1 MFTSSLVSPVVPPV
15 VSVAVGGSRVLS
27 AEGAA
32 LAVSVGRLLALRGR
46 ALRVGC
52 ALGADSAVLAGF
64 LSEGGSFGR
73 VFAVSGPVELP
84 RVARAVAAS
93 GFPVAWWAGGGASVP
108 VSLRL
113 AVRSRVCVSSA
124 SAALFVLGSPVSRG
138 SLGAARF
145 AVSVGVPVWVS
156 PVGFSVSALPSLSAG
171 GAWVLCSA
179 SSTLF
184 GAAFFRWSVR

>member
-1 MFTSSLVSPVVPPV
+1 MFTSSSVSPVVPPV

-27 AEGAA
+27 PEGAA

-52 ALGADSAVLAGF
+52 ALGADASVLSGF
-64 LSEGGSFGR
+64 LAEGGVLGR
-73 VFAVSGPVELP
+73 VFAASGPVELP
-84 RVARAVAAS
+84 RVVRAVGSS
-93 GFPVAWWAGGGASVP
+93 GFPVSWWAGGGSRVP

-113 AVRSRVCVSSA
+113 AVRSRVCVSGA

-138 SLGAARF
+138 SVGAARF

-156 PVGFSVSALPSLSAG
+156 PVGFPLSLVPPLSVG
-171 GAWVLCSA
+171 GSWVFCAA
-179 SSTLF
+179 SSALF